1 MRVELA
7 FPPADL
13 SPNARKDRRGLSGL
27 RLAYKSDSYYLT
39 KVAARGWK
47 EPDGDIP
54 LVITFVQPDMRHRDV
69 DNMLSSIKAALDGF
83 ALALGVDDKRLRPL
97 MIDWTRGKAP
107 GAVILEF

>member
-13 SPNARKDRRGLSGL
+13 SPNARKDRRGLTSL
-27 RLAYKSDSYYLT
+27 RSAYKSDSYYLT

-47 EPDGDIP
+47 APAENVP
-54 LVITFVQPDMRHRDV
+54 LAITFVQPDMRHRDV
-69 DNMLSSIKAALDGF
+69 DNMLASCKAALDGF
-83 ALALGVDDKRLRPL
+83 ALALGVDDRVFRPL
-97 MIDWTRGKAP
+97 TINWTRGKAP